1 MAEPPVTEGTPR
13 DEGDTGDES
22 KSQKSGVQSQRES
35 KAGSRP
41 PSGGSKKSAR
51 SEEKRPSVPLSPT
64 GSAKENPAADW
75 RNMRRIIAEDPEWS
89 LATVPLLVE
98 LCLKHIVADFESKI
112 NQECIVQLQIT
123 ITLQLQTT
131 ITTLLQ
137 FENFSSAVKQL
148 LLSCDT
154 LFYCSP

>member
-1 MAEPPVTEGTPR
+1 MAEPPVTTEDTPR

-22 KSQKSGVQSQRES
+22 KSQKSGIMSQRES

-41 PSGGSKKSAR
+41 PSVGSKKSAK
-51 SEEKRPSVPLSPT
+51 SEEKRPSIPPSPT

-112 NQECIVQLQIT
+112 Y
-123 ITLQLQTT
+123 
-131 ITTLLQ
+131 
-137 FENFSSAVKQL
+137 
-148 LLSCDT
+148 LSHN
-154 LFYCSP
+154 L